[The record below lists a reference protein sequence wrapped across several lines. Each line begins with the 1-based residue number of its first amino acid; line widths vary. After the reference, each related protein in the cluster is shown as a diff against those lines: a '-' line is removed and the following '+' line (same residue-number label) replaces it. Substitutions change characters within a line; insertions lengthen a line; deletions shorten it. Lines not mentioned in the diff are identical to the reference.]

1 MGEVTK
7 GSSRRS
13 QLEWP
18 AEGYASAYQTS
29 DQRAQDLPYWT
40 HQYNLHRPTRQ
51 PKINAA
57 HISRLGLTGDNLLRH
72 HGEEVPES
80 DAPQA
85 AILTVQWS
93 DFVMYRTLTNMI
105 VSKRSMII
113 ALVLFTM
120 CIHTPLI
127 ASAQTTDQIQL
138 LLNQIRDLPQRLPIL
153 HQQKPLAQMSFSGIL
168 TLGSRGGDELNLQTI
183 LKSQGYYTYPSVAAP
198 TPSLTS
204 TITPK
209 PPDTI
214 PPTIPTNLSASP
226 VSPTQINLTWTASTS
241 VGVTGYNIYRN
252 GGYIYD

>member
-1 MGEVTK
+1 MPEDENQTYPHQAVSANGKAERFIQTALREWAKLTK

-13 QLEWP
+13 QLEWS

-138 LLNQIRDLPQRLPIL
+138 LLNQIRDLPQR
-153 HQQKPLAQMSFSGIL
+153 
-168 TLGSRGGDELNLQTI
+168 
-183 LKSQGYYTYPSVAAP
+183 
-198 TPSLTS
+198 
-204 TITPK
+204 
-209 PPDTI
+209 PPH
-214 PPTIPTNLSASP
+214 SASTETTRTD
-226 VSPTQINLTWTASTS
+226 VFQEYLHLAHEVVMS
-241 VGVTGYNIYRN
+241 
-252 GGYIYD
+252 